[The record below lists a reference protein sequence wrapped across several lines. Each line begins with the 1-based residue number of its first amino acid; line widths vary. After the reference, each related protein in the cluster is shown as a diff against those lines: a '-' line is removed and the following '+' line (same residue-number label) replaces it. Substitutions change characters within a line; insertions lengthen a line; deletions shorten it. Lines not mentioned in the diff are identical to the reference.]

1 MAYIIDK
8 HCSTCHYCYNECPVH
23 AIRFV
28 GVEYAI
34 DQDKCIGCGK
44 CEKVCPAGAITNTE
58 SPKPEPHDLRT
69 VTCDAVVIGGGGA
82 GLVAAV
88 RYAELTGKRGG
99 GAGKGQKARR
109 KHHAGAQFY
118 PALL

>member
-69 VTCDAVVIGGGGA
+69 VTCDAVVIGGGTA

-88 RYAELTGKRGG
+88 RYAEITEKQVRVLET
-99 GAGKGQKARR
+99 AE
-109 KHHAGAQFY
+109 
-118 PALL
+118 

>member
-69 VTCDAVVIGGGGA
+69 VTCDAVVIGGGRALCGA
-82 GLVAAV
+82 YREA
-88 RYAELTGKRGG
+88 GG